1 GAAALAVTTLDQL
14 ERSPAGRPGPA
25 TVAPTGPATATSAPS
40 PPPLC
45 ELLGDLG
52 SGGTLGG
59 DPADQGFTAPGEAAG
74 SWLPDP
80 AALPRALGDH
90 GLQSGCTRTWPR
102 PAGPV
107 VASLFQ
113 FPSRDDALAMRG
125 QLRDDLGGRGV
136 PPDRLPEVTGGELY
150 LLERGGGSGQLVM
163 FVCNERVLQL
173 HLDAAGPGPDPLLVR
188 LGQGANRRLS
198 DRTGCPL

>member
-1 GAAALAVTTLDQL
+1 M
-14 ERSPAGRPGPA
+14 
-25 TVAPTGPATATSAPS
+25 
-40 PPPLC
+40 
-45 ELLGDLG
+45 
-52 SGGTLGG
+52 
-59 DPADQGFTAPGEAAG
+59 
-74 SWLPDP
+74 
-80 AALPRALGDH
+80 
-90 GLQSGCTRTWPR
+90 
-102 PAGPV
+102 

-136 PPDRLPEVTGGELY
+136 PPGRLPEVTGGELY